1 MIGRARTGIKFFVY
15 GLLIGLFF
23 APRSGEETR
32 GRVLAWA
39 NQTIKDTLGNVTGG
53 NG

>member
-1 MIGRARTGIKFFVY
+1 MIGRARAALKFFVY
-15 GLLIGLFF
+15 GLLIGLLF

-39 NQTIKDTLGNVTGG
+39 NQVIKDTVGG
-53 NG
+53 VSGGA